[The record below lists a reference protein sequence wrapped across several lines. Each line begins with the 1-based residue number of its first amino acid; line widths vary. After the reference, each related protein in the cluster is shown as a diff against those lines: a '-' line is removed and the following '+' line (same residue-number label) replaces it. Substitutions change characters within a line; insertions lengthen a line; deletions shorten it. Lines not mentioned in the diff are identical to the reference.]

1 MNEEFLY
8 QQIADSLRQEIQSGK
23 LKPGDR
29 ILSVREMTSL
39 WNCTPGTVQRAYQE
53 LSRQGLVT
61 SRPGQGTRV
70 SESVTSGK
78 PGSLEKATLV
88 NRVEKSLLE
97 FITAGYSPA
106 DLEFAF
112 QTALE
117 RWKALEQQPATMPA
131 ETIIFFG
138 SHDPAVNWLSN
149 QFSIKHPLY
158 SLVTNYIGSL
168 GGLIALAQGKALLTG
183 SHLWDPDTD
192 DYNIPYLRK
201 LMPGQTVVRLTLAER
216 KLGLVLPAGNPLS
229 LHGLAD
235 LSKPGV
241 EMINRQAGS
250 GTRVWL
256 DEQFKQLKIDPRTVN
271 GYQRE
276 CLTHS
281 EAARA
286 VAQEQANV
294 ALALETAAIA
304 FSLDFVPLTLE
315 RYDLFFTEQNKNHTA
330 LRQLVE
336 MLQTPE
342 TQSGF
347 DSFGGYVTNLTGE
360 LTVIKL

>member
-1 MNEEFLY
+1 MNDEFLY

-29 ILSVREMTSL
+29 ILSVREMTRQ

-70 SESVTSGK
+70 SESITAGK
-78 PGSLEKATLV
+78 HGALEKAALV

-97 FITAGYSPA
+97 FITAGYSPV

-117 RWKALEQQPATMPA
+117 RWKAIEQQPASMSDNA
-131 ETIIFFG
+131 IIFYG

-149 QFSIKHPLY
+149 QFSIKHPAY
-158 SLVTNYIGSL
+158 SIVTSYIGSL

-183 SHLWDPDTD
+183 SHLWDPDTG

-201 LMPGQTVVRLTLAER
+201 LIPGQTVMRLTLAER

-229 LHGLAD
+229 LHTLTD
-235 LSKPGV
+235 LPKPGI

-256 DEQFKQLKIDPRTVN
+256 DEQLKLLKIDHQKIN
-271 GYQRE
+271 GYQHE

-286 VAQEQANV
+286 VAQGQANV
-294 ALALETAAIA
+294 ALALEAAAIA
-304 FSLDFVPLTLE
+304 FKLDFIPLTLE
-315 RYDLFFTEQNKNHTA
+315 RYDLFFTERNKNHPA
-330 LRQLVE
+330 LRLLVE
-336 MLQTPE
+336 MLQMPE
-342 TQSGF
+342 TKSGIN
-347 DSFGGYVTNLTGE
+347 SFGGYATNLTGE
-360 LTVIKL
+360 TTAIEL